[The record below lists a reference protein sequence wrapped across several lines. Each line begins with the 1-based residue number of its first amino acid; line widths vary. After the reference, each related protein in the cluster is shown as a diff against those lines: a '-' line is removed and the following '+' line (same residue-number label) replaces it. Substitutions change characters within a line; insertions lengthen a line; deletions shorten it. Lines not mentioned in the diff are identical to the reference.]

1 MSSET
6 SGAEPAAGK
15 AKGGSGFDLTKL
27 LNKLRNRI
35 KTIHLTNKVGSG
47 EVDGKSTLQMLHE
60 IESVLIKYT
69 RNVARRR
76 KRDADVVRG
85 IETDQGQIYKGTK
98 SA

>member
-47 EVDGKSTLQMLHE
+47 EVDGKSTL
-60 IESVLIKYT
+60 
-69 RNVARRR
+69 
-76 KRDADVVRG
+76 
-85 IETDQGQIYKGTK
+85 
-98 SA
+98 